1 MSPALRSIA
10 TASGTVLPHRL
21 SPLMASIRSPTLNVP
36 VLEAI
41 AMSSCD
47 YHVTIMWVS
56 CGYHVTIMWVSCD
69 YHVGI
74 MWVS

>member
-47 YHVTIMWVS
+47 YHVTIM
-56 CGYHVTIMWVSCD
+56 
-69 YHVGI
+69 
-74 MWVS
+74 